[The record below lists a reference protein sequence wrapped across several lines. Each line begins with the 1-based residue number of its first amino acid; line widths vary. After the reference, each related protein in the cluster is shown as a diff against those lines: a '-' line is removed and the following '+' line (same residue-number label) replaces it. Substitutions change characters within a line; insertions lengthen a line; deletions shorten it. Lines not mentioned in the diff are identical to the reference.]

1 VETNGISIGTN
12 EILLIAALVVV
23 MLFRMVP
30 FFKRFGWLRYITLAF
45 GLGVFGFW
53 LARPLSLINFTQ
65 FTTGVFP
72 SLETHLFIYI
82 LVFGV
87 VGLALIFGK
96 NLWCF
101 WICPFN
107 AMQEVAHNIGLRKVR
122 PIGKLQLSLRNT
134 RYFILWGVLLLV
146 LVLQKPVIS
155 SFEPWGTVFSQRGSI
170 IEWTLVGASLGMA
183 IVVYDFWCHYMCP
196 VGAVMDAVLGFRRW
210 IVGIISGAAS
220 AAGIKMNLETQKYD
234 DIIANKRESKDG
246 DFIWSR
252 DKCTG
257 CAKCADKCP
266 VDAISLNRD
275 KSAITK
281 KINIAPCSRACPA
294 GIDASRYV
302 RLIGEGKFSEA
313 LAVIREKIPLPSVC
327 GYICL
332 HPCETECQR
341 GRRDEA
347 ILIRSLK
354 RFAAEHS
361 NGLWKKNLK
370 KVKATGKKVAIVGSG
385 PAGLSAGYYLARKGH
400 GVTVF
405 EGSSEKGGKLL
416 SSIPSYQLPKDIL
429 AAEIKEIEDIGVDIK
444 TNSRVASSN
453 ELFKK
458 GYQAVLVAVGTGKG
472 MKLPVPGTDHK
483 GVVNGEALL
492 KEAGKAKGLKLGNKV
507 VVLGGGD
514 TAFKCALEALKQG
527 AKEVHMFGMEHQ
539 GGGQADPIDMDQAL
553 AEGVITHSWLTFA
566 YIASDNGTV
575 KGIKTLK
582 IRAFGFDKNGQVQY
596 EPIEGTE
603 EMIPAD
609 TVISAIGS
617 TDTADAGSDIFVA
630 EKAGVFAA
638 GDAVNEQ
645 RSTIDSIAAARWAA
659 TEIDKYLGGDGDIEE
674 ALAPPVEEEIEK
686 PLGNA
691 RLGLRREVPTEM
703 RFEEQKGS
711 LAEIEHT
718 IKAGEAIKEARR
730 CLRCDLAYSVDQY
743 SLNTLTCTYCGRCI
757 DACTWNAISNTRD
770 MKEEAAAEEKARQG
784 VIGRLVLPVGV
795 AAVSIIVI
803 AIVLSGLGD

>member
-23 MLFRMVP
+23 VIFRMVP
-30 FFKRFGWLRYITLAF
+30 FFNRFGWLRYITLAF

-65 FTTGVFP
+65 WSTGVFP
-72 SLETHLFIYI
+72 AFETHLYIYI

-87 VGLALIFGK
+87 VGLALILGK
-96 NLWCF
+96 NFWCF

-107 AMQEVAHNIGLRKVR
+107 ALQEIAHNIGLRKVR
-122 PIGKLQLSLRNT
+122 PIGKLQLRLRNT

-146 LVLQKPVIS
+146 LVLEKPAIS
-155 SFEPWGTVFSQRGSI
+155 NFEPWGTLFSQRGSI

-196 VGAVMDAVLGFRRW
+196 VGAIMDVVLGFRRW
-210 IVGIISGAAS
+210 LLGTVSGMAS
-220 AAGIKMNLETQKYD
+220 AAGIKMKLDTKKYD
-234 DIIANKRESKDG
+234 DIIANKRESKNG

-252 DKCTG
+252 DRCTG
-257 CAKCADKCP
+257 CGKCADKCP
-266 VDAISLNRD
+266 VDAISLSRD
-275 KSAITK
+275 KSVITK

-294 GIDASRYV
+294 GVDASRYV

-313 LAVIREKIPLPSVC
+313 LAVIREKIPLPSIC
-327 GYICL
+327 GYVCL

-354 RFAAEHS
+354 RFAAEHG

-400 GVTVF
+400 NVTIH
-405 EGSSEKGGKLL
+405 EASSEKGGKLL
-416 SSIPSYQLPKDIL
+416 TSIPNYQLPKDIL
-429 AAEIKEIEDIGVDIK
+429 AAEIKEIEDVGVTIK

-453 ELFKK
+453 DLFKQ

-472 MKLPVPGTDHK
+472 LKLPVPGADHK
-483 GVVNGEALL
+483 AVVNGEALL
-492 KEAGKAKGLKLGNKV
+492 KQGEKEFKLGDKV

-514 TAFKCALEALKQG
+514 TAFKCALKALKQG

-566 YIASDNGTV
+566 RIVSDNGTV
-575 KGIKTLK
+575 KGVETLK
-582 IRAFGFDKNGQVQY
+582 IRAFGFNKDGNVEY
-596 EPIEGTE
+596 EPIAGTE

-617 TDTADAGSDIFVA
+617 TDVAETGSDIFVA
-630 EKAGVFAA
+630 AKAGVFAA

-674 ALAPPVEEEIEK
+674 VLAPPVEEEIEK
-686 PLGNA
+686 PLRNVK
-691 RLGLRREVPTEM
+691 LGLRSEVPTEM
-703 RFEEQKGS
+703 RFEEQKGG
-711 LAEIEHT
+711 LTEIEHT
-718 IKAGEAIKEARR
+718 IKERDAVREAKR
-730 CLRCDLAYSVDQY
+730 CLRCDLAYSVNNY

-757 DACTWNAISNTRD
+757 DTCTWNAITNTRD
-770 MKEEAAAEEKARQG
+770 FREEAAIEEKARQG
-784 VIGRLVLPVGV
+784 VIGRVVLPLGV
-795 AAVSIIVI
+795 AVVSIIVL
-803 AIVLSGLGD
+803 AIVFSGLGD